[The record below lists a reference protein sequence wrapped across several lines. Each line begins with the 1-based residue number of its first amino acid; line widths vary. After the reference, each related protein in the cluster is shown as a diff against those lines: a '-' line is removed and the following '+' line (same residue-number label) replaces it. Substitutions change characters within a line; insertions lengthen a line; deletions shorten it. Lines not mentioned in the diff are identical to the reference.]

1 LRRARRCRRSSWN
14 WCAIN
19 SVGLLTLIRR
29 EIVRSL
35 KIINQ
40 VIWPPII
47 TTLLYVLVF
56 GLALGSRIPI
66 VQGVSYAQFLIPGL
80 IMLQVIDSSYG
91 ECSSSLFQGRFMN
104 SIQELLIAPLSAYE
118 LVGGY
123 VLGSLARSFLIAGL
137 ITGLGIVLVHSAPHD
152 WILYLSVIALV
163 SILFS
168 ALGLIFGLV
177 ADKFDHIAIL
187 TTFVITPLTFVGGV
201 FTDARM
207 LPPALRQFE
216 LFNPIFYTIDAFRRS
231 YTGQSFLSP
240 AFSVGMVAILTAVSL
255 AVVLRMT
262 GIGYKLRT

>member
-1 LRRARRCRRSSWN
+1 MN
-14 WCAIN
+14 YF
-19 SVGLLTLIRR
+19 GLWTLVKR
-29 EIVRSL
+29 EIIRSL

-47 TTLLYVLVF
+47 TTLLYVFVF
-56 GLALGSRIPI
+56 GVAIGSRIPSI
-66 VQGVSYAQFLIPGL
+66 QGVTYAQFLIPGL
-80 IMLQVIDSSYG
+80 IMLQVIDASYG

-104 SIQELLIAPLSAYE
+104 SIQELLIAPMSATE
-118 LVGGY
+118 IVAGY
-123 VLGSLARSFLIAGL
+123 VLGSLARALLIAGL
-137 ITGLGIVLVHSAPHD
+137 ITLLGVLLVHTVPHD
-152 WILYLSVIALV
+152 WVLYLCVIALV

-201 FTDARM
+201 FTDAKM
-207 LPPALRQFE
+207 LPPPLRTFE

-240 AFSVGMVAILTAVSL
+240 VFSIAMIVLLSAIALGT
-255 AVVLRMT
+255 VLRMT
-262 GIGYKLRT
+262 AIGYKLRT

>member
-1 LRRARRCRRSSWN
+1 M
-14 WCAIN
+14 IN
-19 SVGLLTLIRR
+19 SVALWTLVKR
-29 EIVRSL
+29 EMVRSL

-47 TTLLYVLVF
+47 TTVLYVFVF
-56 GLALGSRIPI
+56 GLGIGSRIPSI
-66 VQGVSYAQFLIPGL
+66 QGVSYAQFLIPGL

-104 SIQELLIAPLSAYE
+104 SIQELLIAPMSAYE

-123 VLGSLARSFLIAGL
+123 VLGSLARSLLIAGL
-137 ITGLGIVLVHSAPHD
+137 ITLLGVVLVHAAPSN
-152 WILYLSVIALV
+152 WLLYFGIITLV
-163 SILFS
+163 SVLFS

-201 FTDARM
+201 FTSAKM
-207 LPPALRQFE
+207 LPPALRNFE

-231 YTGQSFLSP
+231 YTGQSDLAP
-240 AFSVGMVAILTAVSL
+240 AFSIGMVALLTAISL
-255 AVVLRMT
+255 GIILRMT
-262 GIGYKLRT
+262 AIGYKLRT

>member
-1 LRRARRCRRSSWN
+1 M
-14 WCAIN
+14 I
-19 SVGLLTLIRR
+19 
-29 EIVRSL
+29 RSL

-47 TTLLYVLVF
+47 TTLLYVFVF

-104 SIQELLIAPLSAYE
+104 SIQELLIAPMSALE
-118 LVGGY
+118 IVAGY
-123 VLGSLARSFLIAGL
+123 ILGSLARSLLIAGL
-137 ITGLGIVLVHSAPHD
+137 ITGLGVVLVHITPRD
-152 WILYLSVIALV
+152 WLLYLCVIALV

-168 ALGLIFGLV
+168 ALGLIFGLL

-201 FTDARM
+201 FTSATM
-207 LPPALRQFE
+207 LPPALRNLE

-231 YTGQSFLSP
+231 YTGESYLAP
-240 AFSVGMVAILTAVSL
+240 AFSIAMIVLLAAISL
-255 AVVLRMT
+255 AIVLRMT
-262 GIGYKLRT
+262 SIGYKLRT